1 MVKATKTPSKP
12 AKRAARAAG
21 ATTPKAPRVVRSQ
34 AATAA
39 AAQKAPDTA
48 VYQVLQPFWLNGAT
62 VKPMADGAPVWI
74 EMTEAEAK
82 PYQDAGVL
90 GTEPGEVPAIEPGDT
105 SVTTNTQSEGTGATG
120 TESAG

>member
-1 MVKATKTPSKP
+1 MAKATKTPSKP

-48 VYQVLQPFWLNGAT
+48 VYQVLEPFWLNGAT
-62 VKPMADGAPVWI
+62 VKPMVDGAPVWI

-90 GTEPGEVPAIEPGDT
+90 GTEPGEVPAPDT
-105 SVTTNTQSEGTGATG
+105 SEKSGGQDAQSTSGAPDG
-120 TESAG
+120 A